1 MVSIKYCDP
10 LWSGGYFLSI
20 QMKKMYFKYHELLLI
35 LYFWSFKTSL
45 VIFMEITITHFH
57 LVPKFLRFYSYVSN
71 FIFPL
76 HIFSCWFLAYLNVW
90 GLVWIHIMSP
100 ITLTVTLTVISNAIL
115 RHIIFM
121 SLFILSIK
129 MMNRVES
136 VIEFYSKSLENT
148 LQVDTY

>member
-1 MVSIKYCDP
+1 
-10 LWSGGYFLSI
+10 
-20 QMKKMYFKYHELLLI
+20 
-35 LYFWSFKTSL
+35 
-45 VIFMEITITHFH
+45 
-57 LVPKFLRFYSYVSN
+57 
-71 FIFPL
+71 
-76 HIFSCWFLAYLNVW
+76 
-90 GLVWIHIMSP
+90 MSP